1 MSVWIG
7 IALLVVAIVGALVA
21 WQRRQRHE
29 AEPRPVEAPREADAT
44 AQAPATVAP
53 PVVAP
58 TLAPP
63 VAPPVVAAAPIEAAR
78 IESAP
83 IEAAPVEAAAIART
97 PVVAPPAPIAP
108 AVAPAPP
115 PAAIMPP
122 DPVTIAQP
130 RTTAKPPPPLEL
142 VTRVLVLE
150 RATQAQWE
158 SATAIESVDTAS
170 PFADSLTGSLQRQ
183 MPSSADGGM
192 LYRARFERGDALALA
207 QANLID
213 LKERVERR
221 DGVRGAQ
228 TDPAR
233 DLARDP
239 ARDPAFVSWLD
250 GAASAALAGQ
260 ALAAWAR
267 ARHIGALDAESGEIK
282 AAIQAQQARFDA
294 EAVRLLKG
302 ASQDLSRFLREARE
316 GYAAA
321 LRKPVFLERVQ
332 AACTEAGNVWSRLEG
347 RLDAIRTMLAAQA
360 DAPRLG
366 EVQLERSLAALRAM
380 ADERRVQVLGARL
393 LAAIHGVRT
402 ALGAPRPKAGES
414 ELVQALGRWRSSVAA
429 ERALL
434 DRLIERVRT
443 AKAPEYAG
451 KGEFE
456 SNRVAARAAYDR
468 LVADGATAAG
478 AALEAACA
486 AEARGFLDG
495 EADQFTLYMRVA
507 PDGRIV
513 EWRRAP
519 LERDAR
525 TADDSRQAAA
535 AR

>member
-21 WQRRQRHE
+21 WQRRQRQE
-29 AEPRPVEAPREADAT
+29 AEPRPVEAPHEANAT
-44 AQAPATVAP
+44 AQAPTTVAP

-58 TLAPP
+58 ALTPP
-63 VAPPVVAAAPIEAAR
+63 VAPPVVAAAPTEAAQIEA
-78 IESAP
+78 AP
-83 IEAAPVEAAAIART
+83 IEAAPIARAS
-97 PVVAPPAPIAP
+97 VAAPPAPIAP
-108 AVAPAPP
+108 PVAPAPP
-115 PAAIMPP
+115 PAAMAAP

-150 RATQAQWE
+150 RATQAHWE

-221 DGVRGAQ
+221 DGPRG
-228 TDPAR
+228 TRPDP
-233 DLARDP
+233 ARDP
-239 ARDPAFVSWLD
+239 ARDPAFASWLD

-321 LRKPVFLERVQ
+321 LRKPVFLERVRGRVHRGRQ
-332 AACTEAGNVWSRLEG
+332 RL
-347 RLDAIRTMLAAQA
+347 
-360 DAPRLG
+360 
-366 EVQLERSLAALRAM
+366 
-380 ADERRVQVLGARL
+380 
-393 LAAIHGVRT
+393 
-402 ALGAPRPKAGES
+402 
-414 ELVQALGRWRSSVAA
+414 
-429 ERALL
+429 
-434 DRLIERVRT
+434 
-443 AKAPEYAG
+443 
-451 KGEFE
+451 
-456 SNRVAARAAYDR
+456 VAARGPTRRDPHHARRAGRCAAPR
-468 LVADGATAAG
+468 RGAARAQPSPRCARWPTSGACRPSAHGCSPRSTACAPPSARRGRSQGKRARAG
-478 AALEAACA
+478 ARALALFGGRRTRAARSPDRARAHGEGTRATPARASSNRIAWRRAPRTTGWSPTARLPPARALEAACA

-495 EADQFTLYMRVA
+495 EADQFMLYMRVA

-525 TADDSRQAAA
+525 IADASRQAAA